1 MCVKGNSRMPR
12 DDASVTVRL
21 DSAAS
26 GKSLNQKK
34 LDQLAQARIKSLEVH
49 RRTQNK
55 AKLEAKLNAIRSM
68 LGPDMRADTI
78 ERVAKEMVA
87 REEKHSAEVARL
99 REKQMQA
106 TEELQTTMSAMR
118 DEISRMRKVIAGQ
131 TTQNR
136 PAGTAP
142 RVKSLSEVGSHISSV
157 ASSRRT

>member
-1 MCVKGNSRMPR
+1 MPR

-21 DSAAS
+21 DSDTKPLS
-26 GKSLNQKK
+26 QKK
-34 LDQLAQARIKSLEVH
+34 LDQLARARVKSLEVR
-49 RRTQNK
+49 RRTQK
-55 AKLEAKLNAIRSM
+55 AKLEGKLNAIRSM
-68 LGPDMRADTI
+68 LGSDMRADTI

-99 REKQMQA
+99 REKQMEA

-118 DEISRMRKVIAGQ
+118 DEMSRMRKVITGH

-142 RVKSLSEVGSHISSV
+142 RVKSLSEVGSQISSP
-157 ASSRRT
+157 SSRRV

>member
-1 MCVKGNSRMPR
+1 MPR

-34 LDQLAQARIKSLEVH
+34 LDQLAQARIKSLEVR

-78 ERVAKEMVA
+78 ERVAKPKEMVA

-118 DEISRMRKVIAGQ
+118 DEMSRMRKVITGQ

-136 PAGTAP
+136 SAGTAP